1 MNQEQSVA
9 CRICGHTQGH
19 RIHQARETMYGAD
32 GTFFYLECAACG
44 CLQLL
49 DIPADLGAFY
59 PSDYCSFGRAKS
71 KSIASWRRW
80 LKSLRTRM
88 LLGQGGVAGR
98 LLKPFIPL
106 PPYGDWMQRLSMG
119 LDARILDVGCGSG
132 HLLLR
137 LQKDGFSALA
147 GIDPYLPE
155 RLEYPGA
162 LVVNKQRIEALDGV
176 FDLIML
182 HHAFEHMDHPREV
195 LATLVQRLAPGGKL
209 LIRIPLAGSYAWRK
223 YGVSW
228 ANLDAPRHLFLHTPR
243 SLSLLAASV
252 GLRIATTLFDSQYK
266 QIALSEWI
274 SLGGTMANFDQGE
287 KAYFTAKDLSGF
299 KRLARALNAQR
310 DGDCAAFILERSVS
324 VASCL
329 TDRSS

>member
-1 MNQEQSVA
+1 
-9 CRICGHTQGH
+9 
-19 RIHQARETMYGAD
+19 MYGAD

>member
-1 MNQEQSVA
+1 VNKEQAAA
-9 CRICGHTQGH
+9 CRICGHTEGH
-19 RIHQARETMYGAD
+19 RIHQARETMYGVD
-32 GTFFYLECAACG
+32 GAFFYLECAACG
-44 CLQLL
+44 CLQLM
-49 DIPADLGAFY
+49 DIPQDLGAFY
-59 PSDYCSFGRAKS
+59 PSDYCSFGRVKV
-71 KSIASWRRW
+71 KSIAPWRRW
-80 LKSLRTRM
+80 LKSLRTRI

-98 LLKPFIPL
+98 LLKPLIPL

-147 GIDPYLPE
+147 GIDPYIAE
-155 RLEYPGA
+155 RLVYPGG
-162 LVVNKQRIEALDGV
+162 LVVNKQRIEELDGI

-182 HHAFEHMDHPREV
+182 HHSFEHMDHPREV

-209 LIRIPLAGSYAWRK
+209 LIRIPVAGSYAWRK

-228 ANLDAPRHLFLHTPR
+228 ANLDAPRHLFLHTPK
-243 SLSLLAASV
+243 SLSLLAAAV
-252 GLRIATTLFDSQYK
+252 GLRITATLFDSQYK

-274 SLGGTMANFDQGE
+274 SLGGTMTRFDQGE
-287 KAYFTAKDLSGF
+287 KAYFTAEELSGF

-310 DGDCAAFILERSVS
+310 DGDCAAFILERAVS
-324 VASCL
+324 VAYCL

>member
-1 MNQEQSVA
+1 
-9 CRICGHTQGH
+9 
-19 RIHQARETMYGAD
+19 MYGAD
-32 GTFFYLECAACG
+32 GAFFYLECAACG

-71 KSIASWRRW
+71 KSITPWRRW
-80 LKSLRTRM
+80 LKSLRTRI
-88 LLGQGGVAGR
+88 LLGHGGIAGR
-98 LLKPFIPL
+98 LLKPFFPL
-106 PPYGDWMQRLSMG
+106 PPYGDWIQRLSMG

-155 RLEYPGA
+155 RLEYPGG

-182 HHAFEHMDHPREV
+182 HHSFEHMDHPREV
-195 LATLVQRLAPGGKL
+195 LATLVQRLAPGGRL

-243 SLSLLAASV
+243 SLSLLAALV
-252 GLRIATTLFDSQYK
+252 DLRITATLFDSQYK

-274 SLGGTMANFDQGE
+274 SLGGTMADFDQGAN
-287 KAYFTAKDLSGF
+287 AYFTSEDLSGF
-299 KRLARALNAQR
+299 KRLARTLNAQR
-310 DGDCAAFILERSVS
+310 DGDSAAFILERAGS
-324 VASCL
+324 VAYCL

>member
-1 MNQEQSVA
+1 
-9 CRICGHTQGH
+9 
-19 RIHQARETMYGAD
+19 MYGAD
-32 GTFFYLECAACG
+32 GVFFYLECAACG

-71 KSIASWRRW
+71 KSIAPWRRW

-155 RLEYPGA
+155 RLEYPGG
-162 LVVNKQRIEALDGV
+162 LVVNKQQIEALDGV

-182 HHAFEHMDHPREV
+182 HHSFEHMDHPREV

-243 SLSLLAASV
+243 SLSLLAASA
-252 GLRIATTLFDSQYK
+252 GLRIAATLFDSQYK

-274 SLGGTMANFDQGE
+274 SLGGTMASFDQE
-287 KAYFTAKDLSGF
+287 ANAYFTSEDLSGF

-310 DGDCAAFILERSVS
+310 DGDCAAFILERAGS
-324 VASCL
+324 VAYCL